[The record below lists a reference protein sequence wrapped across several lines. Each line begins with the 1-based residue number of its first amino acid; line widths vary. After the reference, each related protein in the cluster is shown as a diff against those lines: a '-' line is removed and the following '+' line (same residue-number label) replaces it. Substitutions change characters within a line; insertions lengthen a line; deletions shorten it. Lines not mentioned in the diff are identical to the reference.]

1 MFIINSIF
9 LAKELRDL
17 LVAAELGNV
26 ERMRSL
32 VSATQQYDMTHDW
45 LTQADKKNRTP
56 LHLASIWGYKD
67 VVSFIV
73 DEIIDALED
82 DEKKKYY
89 LNLKDYKG
97 RTPLFHAVAEDR
109 NSVAQVLVEKGANV
123 EEATNEKHVEPG
135 STPLMACAEKN
146 NREGFLYLLNS
157 GADLLATRNDGADA
171 TYIAARYG
179 HLSILED
186 LEECGKVNKITKRAT
201 FRGRSALMTA
211 ALHGHLNV
219 CKFLFQHGSVLNHQD
234 DDKFTALMFAA
245 SNGYTE
251 LVKWLLCNGAKTNL
265 RASNGDTALKLADA
279 NGHDE
284 IIKCLKMYQG
294 NDQKSSNVSVS
305 TIVNAKNVPKNSI
318 KGKEDKISNL
328 PKKVP
333 IKKVSR

>member
-1 MFIINSIF
+1 MNI
-9 LAKELRDL
+9 LAKDLRDL

-32 VSATQQYDMTHDW
+32 LSATQQYDMTHDW
-45 LTQADKKNRTP
+45 LTQSDKKDRTP

-73 DEIIDALED
+73 DEIIDVLDD

-97 RTPLFHAVAEDR
+97 RTPLFHAVAEER
-109 NSVAQVLVEKGANV
+109 NSVAEVLVEKGASL
-123 EEATNEKHVEPG
+123 EESTNEKHIEPG

-146 NREGFLYLLNS
+146 NREGFCFLLNS

-186 LEECGKVNKITKRAT
+186 LEEYGKVNKIVKRGT

-219 CKFLFQHGSVLNHQD
+219 CKFLFQHGAVLNHQD
-234 DDKFTALMFAA
+234 DDKFTALMFAS
-245 SNGYTE
+245 SNGYIE

-265 RASNGDTALKLADA
+265 KASNGDTAMKLADA
-279 NGHDE
+279 NGYDE
-284 IIKCLKMYQG
+284 ILKCLKMYQG
-294 NDQKSSNVSVS
+294 NDHNTNNVNVSTV
-305 TIVNAKNVPKNSI
+305 VNAKNVPKKLI
-318 KGKEDKISNL
+318 KGKEEKIAKL
-328 PKKVP
+328 PKKEP
-333 IKKVSR
+333 IKKISR

>member
-1 MFIINSIF
+1 MR
-9 LAKELRDL
+9 EL

-32 VSATQQYDMTHDW
+32 VSATKQYGMTHDW
-45 LTQADKKNRTP
+45 LTQSDRKNRTP
-56 LHLASIWGYKD
+56 LHLASIWGYTD

-73 DEIIDALED
+73 DEIIDAIDD

-89 LNLKDYKG
+89 LNLQDYKG
-97 RTPLFHAVAEDR
+97 RTALFHAVAEDR
-109 NSVAQVLVEKGANV
+109 NSVAEVLVNKGANI
-123 EEATNEKHVEPG
+123 EEATTEKHIEPG

-146 NREGFLYLLNS
+146 NREGFLFLLNS
-157 GADLLATRNDGADA
+157 GADILATRSDGADA

-179 HLSILED
+179 HLNILED
-186 LEECGKVNKITKRAT
+186 LEECRKLNKTVKRST

-219 CKFLFQHGSVLNHQD
+219 CKFLFQNGALINHQD

-251 LVKWLLCNGAKTNL
+251 LVKWLLCNGARTNV
-265 RASNGDTALKLADA
+265 RASNGDTAMKLAEA
-279 NGHDE
+279 KGYEE
-284 IIKCLKMYQG
+284 ILKCLKMYQG
-294 NDQKSSNVSVS
+294 NEKNTNDVVNVSTV
-305 TIVNAKNVPKNSI
+305 VNAKNVPKKLS
-318 KGKEDKISNL
+318 KGKEGKITNM
-328 PKKVP
+328 PKKES